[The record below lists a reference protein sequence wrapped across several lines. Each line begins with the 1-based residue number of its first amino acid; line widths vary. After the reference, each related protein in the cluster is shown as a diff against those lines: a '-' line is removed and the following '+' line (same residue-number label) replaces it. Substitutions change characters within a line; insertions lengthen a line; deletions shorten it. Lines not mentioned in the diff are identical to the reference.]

1 MANVLELQY
10 NDEQLPLSSVFGTII
25 GNSRPPRCSWCGQH
39 LCKIAAA
46 VSSPVLVRVA
56 TIEGELAITGFESSL
71 LNSEIHRPEAESL
84 VESALVQVLQCQR
97 LLPNDDDTVV
107 NCHLSDNVVEYSI
120 RFRSNIDTVADVQR
134 SIRLLLSNALT
145 LSEMSRI
152 IQYESST
159 SSTAAISSSLA
170 SVNITQHTQTSAESF
185 LETRH
190 VCGLR
195 DGRQSMSFMRQQ
207 REPVFVTFA
216 AELGNIKMAFKSFQ
230 SAEKLL
236 GERIDMKS
244 VQFITPIEYLSFAKK
259 NPEMVVAFREMMG
272 VKTSLDQPFDFSMSH
287 CSLFSLLRI
296 L

>member
-152 IQYESST
+152 IQDESST
-159 SSTAAISSSLA
+159 SSTTAIA
-170 SVNITQHTQTSAESF
+170 SYF
-185 LETRH
+185 
-190 VCGLR
+190 
-195 DGRQSMSFMRQQ
+195 
-207 REPVFVTFA
+207 
-216 AELGNIKMAFKSFQ
+216 
-230 SAEKLL
+230 
-236 GERIDMKS
+236 
-244 VQFITPIEYLSFAKK
+244 
-259 NPEMVVAFREMMG
+259 
-272 VKTSLDQPFDFSMSH
+272 
-287 CSLFSLLRI
+287 
-296 L
+296 